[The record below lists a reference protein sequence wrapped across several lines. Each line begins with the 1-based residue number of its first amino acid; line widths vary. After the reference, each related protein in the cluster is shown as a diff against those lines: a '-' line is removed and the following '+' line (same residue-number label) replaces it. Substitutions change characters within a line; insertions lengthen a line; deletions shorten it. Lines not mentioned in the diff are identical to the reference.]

1 MPYTYPNDFAGTGWL
16 VIDGDIYVSST
27 SSDDTGEGTPANPYA
42 TIQKAVEE
50 AVFGQ
55 KIVVGTG
62 DYSGAVNGVDKEN
75 IFVADGIVVMYG
87 DGTDTAFSNVAN
99 TTPTFSRL
107 EGFYITGYAQAVLGR
122 IGNVV
127 NCIFEN
133 TTLEGFRGIL
143 QNCILSTVTLR
154 ATANTYLYNCTLIKV
169 STDNLALQTRFKE
182 IRDCHIDSQT
192 VLHVKSNFTIYFDFC
207 NQEPGSIVN
216 IDGNPYSDAASVHAA
231 FPASPEFQT
240 NGLSVLP
247 KFSNPSKGD
256 YSLTAASAL
265 NIAGSHGSFIGA
277 VGLANT
283 ENPFS
288 LMGATLINVTIN
300 SDGKYELVDG
310 YSYGTIETLE
320 IDLGAKHLLG
330 KINLFADETFE
341 TPPYNAVVDTD
352 NSNTKKNKITFE
364 LRYSDFHDDVF
375 NKPYLEYEWNTQ
387 PTVDKNGRGNG
398 HLSFDKLSEL
408 PINARYVQ
416 VRITLRDDTNYL
428 LQEDGSLILQEDFYG
443 IYWM

>member
-1 MPYTYPNDFAGTGWL
+1 MPYNYPTQFAGTGWL
-16 VIDGDIYVSST
+16 VLDGDIYVSST
-27 SSDDTGEGTPANPYA
+27 GNDDTGDGSPGNPYA
-42 TIQKAVEE
+42 TIQKGVAISG
-50 AVFGQ
+50 FGK

-62 DYSGAVNGVDKEN
+62 DYSGAIDGDGKEN

-87 DGTDTAFSNVAN
+87 DGTDTAFASIGNN
-99 TTPTFSRL
+99 TSTLSRL
-107 EGFYITGYAQAVLGR
+107 EGFYITGYARAIDNR

-133 TTLEGFRGIL
+133 TTLYDFRGTL
-143 QNCILSTVTLR
+143 QNCILSNVTLG
-154 ATANTYLYNCTLIKV
+154 ATANTFLYNCTLIKV
-169 STDNLALQTRFKE
+169 STINLAGQTKFKE

-192 VLHVKSNFTIYFDFC
+192 VLYLRSTTNTTYFDFC

-216 IDGNPYSDAASVHAA
+216 IDGNPYFNAASVNTA
-231 FPASPEFQT
+231 FPAFQT
-240 NGLSVLP
+240 KGLSVLP

-265 NIAGSHGSFIGA
+265 NIAGSQGSFIGA

-300 SDGKYELVDG
+300 SDRKYELVDG
-310 YSYGTIETLE
+310 YSVGTIETLE

-341 TPPYNAVVDTD
+341 TPPYNAVVDT
-352 NSNTKKNKITFE
+352 NNANTQPNKVTFE
-364 LRYSDFHDDVF
+364 LRYSDFHNDVF

-387 PTVDKNGRGNG
+387 PTIDKDGRGNG
-398 HLSFDKLSEL
+398 HLSFDKLSAL

-416 VRITLRDDTNYL
+416 VRITLRDDTNFL
-428 LQEDGSLILQEDFYG
+428 LQEDGSMLLQEDFYG